1 MPPVPPSRTRLRRRM
16 PPVPPPPRQASPRTP
31 PRLLPLKPQRRHAH
45 TDGPEST
52 TLPGPFLIGS
62 TTSRTGL
69 ASRRA
74 WHENARHTSPTDPRH
89 AQHVARPP
97 HPSQASA
104 TQKHGTD
111 RQQHGHER
119 RQHGLFRHRQ
129 GHGRVTERPSFTSPT
144 APTHTY
150 IRIRPLAKPCNRK
163 VKRHLEAS
171 TGDAGGQIMANTDHP
186 AASSCRKSLTKH
198 NRPSPHKRQPAQKNT
213 PFNAESTM
221 HVCHHFSEKQL
232 PAKCKERH
240 VTPPRRQQQD
250 VEKHTAPPCGQRD
263 AERHAASQC
272 SRQRNTERHAAP
284 QCGRHR
290 NTERHAAPQCGRQ
303 RNAERYAAL

>member
-1 MPPVPPSRTRLRRRM
+1 MRRMQRPLHRRLHRLPPVPPPRARLRRRM

-45 TDGPEST
+45 TDGPESI

-62 TTSRTGL
+62 ATSRTGL

-97 HPSQASA
+97 HPSRASA

-111 RQQHGHER
+111 RQ
-119 RQHGLFRHRQ
+119 QHGLFRHRQ
-129 GHGRVTERPSFTSPT
+129 GHGRVTERPSFSSPT

-198 NRPSPHKRQPAQKNT
+198 NRPSPHKRQPAQKT
-213 PFNAESTM
+213 LHSTLKAQCTYVIIFRKSSCLQNA
-221 HVCHHFSEKQL
+221 K
-232 PAKCKERH
+232 
-240 VTPPRRQQQD
+240 
-250 VEKHTAPPCGQRD
+250 RD
-263 AERHAASQC
+263 
-272 SRQRNTERHAAP
+272 T
-284 QCGRHR
+284 
-290 NTERHAAPQCGRQ
+290 
-303 RNAERYAAL
+303 

>member
-1 MPPVPPSRTRLRRRM
+1 MRRMQRPLHRRLHRMPPVPPSRTRLRRRM

-62 TTSRTGL
+62 ATSRTGL
-69 ASRRA
+69 A
-74 WHENARHTSPTDPRH
+74 
-89 AQHVARPP
+89 
-97 HPSQASA
+97 HPSRASA

-119 RQHGLFRHRQ
+119 RQHGLFRHKQ

-171 TGDAGGQIMANTDHP
+171 TGDTGGQIMANADHP
-186 AASSCRKSLTKH
+186 AVSSCRKSLTKH
-198 NRPSPHKRQPAQKNT
+198 NRPSPHKRQPN
-213 PFNAESTM
+213 E
-221 HVCHHFSEKQL
+221 
-232 PAKCKERH
+232 ERSIKAREIG
-240 VTPPRRQQQD
+240 TKRI
-250 VEKHTAPPCGQRD
+250 K
-263 AERHAASQC
+263 
-272 SRQRNTERHAAP
+272 RNP
-284 QCGRHR
+284 
-290 NTERHAAPQCGRQ
+290 
-303 RNAERYAAL
+303 L

>member
-1 MPPVPPSRTRLRRRM
+1 MRRMQRPLHRRLHRMPPVPPSRTRLRRRMPPVPPPRARLRRRM

-62 TTSRTGL
+62 ATSRTGL

-97 HPSQASA
+97 HPSRASA

-144 APTHTY
+144 APTHLY
-150 IRIRPLAKPCNRK
+150 PHSPPC
-163 VKRHLEAS
+163 EALQPQGQKTPRS
-171 TGDAGGQIMANTDHP
+171 FNGGCRRTDYGKHRSPSSLILQKKLNKTQQTNSSQTTTGT
-186 AASSCRKSLTKH
+186 
-198 NRPSPHKRQPAQKNT
+198 KNT

-250 VEKHTAPPCGQRD
+250 VEKYTAPPCGQRD
-263 AERHAASQC
+263 IERHAASQC
-272 SRQRNTERHAAP
+272 SR
-284 QCGRHR
+284 HR
-290 NTERHAAPQCGRQ
+290 NTER
-303 RNAERYAAL
+303 YAAL

>member
-1 MPPVPPSRTRLRRRM
+1 MRRMQRPLHRRLHRMPPVPPSRTRLRRRMPPVPPSRARLRRRM

-62 TTSRTGL
+62 ATSRTGL

-89 AQHVARPP
+89 VQHVARPP
-97 HPSQASA
+97 HPSRASA

-171 TGDAGGQIMANTDHP
+171 TGDASGQIMANTDHP

-198 NRPSPHKRQPAQKNT
+198 NRPSPHKRQPAQKT
-213 PFNAESTM
+213 LHSTLKAQSTYVIIFRKSSCLQNA
-221 HVCHHFSEKQL
+221 K
-232 PAKCKERH
+232 
-240 VTPPRRQQQD
+240 
-250 VEKHTAPPCGQRD
+250 RD
-263 AERHAASQC
+263 
-272 SRQRNTERHAAP
+272 T
-284 QCGRHR
+284 
-290 NTERHAAPQCGRQ
+290 
-303 RNAERYAAL
+303 